1 MENASRAL
9 YMAAAIIIAFM
20 ILAILINVF
29 KAGAKLNEDYD
40 FKQSK
45 EQLELFNSKF
55 EVYDKN
61 NNTISDIISA
71 INLAYSVN
79 KNVEYD
85 EVKSIIYDIKIG
97 NRNFCVIPAS
107 ELNKNEIFHRTSAY
121 VRNHAEY
128 KKLYIYDLL
137 YKKVKDFK
145 CQDMSGNISNCPVND
160 TIISADDK
168 LSKTYLYNSNN
179 NLIYKYLFKCDK
191 IEYNDQTGMVNYM
204 KFTCYKNENWI
215 SPAMDN
221 NDVL

>member
-85 EVKSIIYDIKIG
+85 
-97 NRNFCVIPAS
+97 
-107 ELNKNEIFHRTSAY
+107 
-121 VRNHAEY
+121 
-128 KKLYIYDLL
+128 
-137 YKKVKDFK
+137 
-145 CQDMSGNISNCPVND
+145 
-160 TIISADDK
+160 
-168 LSKTYLYNSNN
+168 
-179 NLIYKYLFKCDK
+179 LFK
-191 IEYNDQTGMVNYM
+191 
-204 KFTCYKNENWI
+204 
-215 SPAMDN
+215 
-221 NDVL
+221 